1 MLRNFECARTFA
13 RPLTARCPPLL
24 SQNGFEW
31 PRPRT
36 GALSGQCWVRSA
48 LLLDLFRLESIAGR
62 RLRGLGDLDPL
73 RSLRNVLVTT
83 ESRRSRIGSAAS
95 GDSFIHLHGGQS
107 WSWSSVSFKF
117 VPCTGAT
124 LRSRCEKPLTRTY
137 GPPRHAMPAIF
148 PEWRVRPG
156 APSPAG

>member
-13 RPLTARCPPLL
+13 KPRTARCPPLL

-31 PRPRT
+31 PRRT

-83 ESRRSRIGSAAS
+83 ESRRSRIGSAS
-95 GDSFIHLHGGQS
+95 GDSFIHLHGGRGRS
-107 WSWSSVSFKF
+107 SWSSASFKLI
-117 VPCTGAT
+117 VI
-124 LRSRCEKPLTRTY
+124 KPFACPVVTKLFTVNSL
-137 GPPRHAMPAIF
+137 PN
-148 PEWRVRPG
+148 E
-156 APSPAG
+156 S